1 MIFYIGKDRM
11 FIVSSYDDRSVLE
24 IYFYYEVFEVFSVLG
39 EISDRVDF
47 VFSFSKKVIRI
58 IRMRILFVLWQL
70 ARVIC

>member
-1 MIFYIGKDRM
+1 M